1 VRATGTS
8 TLIRGIAVMAIVAA
22 FATSSSVSAHGAL
35 GGVDAAGGVVRSPDT
50 DDPPPSPDTEV
61 LAPLPPSPADPAHPI
76 TDAALLTSIAT
87 AVADRP
93 ARSQRVPVVG
103 VEVLTRYNGD
113 VERAVVDLGGV
124 VTGSVD
130 GEVVQARMPA
140 ATVDDLALADGV
152 EFVRAPM
159 AVGRPPAERPGAR
172 TLRTD
177 VGPGQGPTIG
187 ENVGLTNA
195 ASWQAAGISGAV
207 KVGII
212 DYFNFGLWKPSEAGP
227 VPDAAHRFCLDTA
240 DDGDDVC
247 AQSHSSPINNHD
259 GYEHGVAVAEVLR
272 DVAPGAELYLATTST
287 VSDLQAA
294 IDFFATNGVH
304 IITRSLGAAF
314 DGPGDGN
321 GPLDAVVDYAAARSI
336 TWFNSAGNDAM
347 WGYARIVVP
356 DDLSATDG
364 YVDFDSGPDVD
375 TLLRISSPC
384 VLFDGVRWSDWY
396 VGAGQRTDYSV
407 ELFAP
412 TSNPDVSGHTE
423 NYNPTVL
430 TSIGTADTDQ
440 GAGAP
445 PLELADGFACAG
457 NSYGTDG
464 GIMYMRIHRR
474 PGTAVVGTP
483 DSLEIGVGEGYLEAG
498 RWQAAYSAD
507 KPVVDSR
514 NPALVAVGAVDPANG
529 NGSPEAIGAY
539 SSQGPTNDGRIKP
552 DVSTPSCLANTIY
565 APSCFSG
572 TSASSP
578 TAAGMAALLLDA
590 GVALPGVPLASAVK
604 HFTFDRPF
612 TSGGPPDGP
621 DNKYGIG
628 QVQLPT
634 PPPNRIGGAPTPTP
648 VPSVYHQVQPTRII
662 DTRPSS
668 PVGITNGPQP
678 EFGIIDVGITAV
690 GVPGDATAV
699 AINLTATD
707 SLNAGY
713 VQAVPYLRSA
723 YGASSTL
730 NVSGPAATKAN
741 FAIVPIG
748 AEGKIS
754 VYLVPGGNLIVDV
767 LGYFSPS
774 AAAAAGRFV
783 AIDPVRTLDTRRSNL
798 VPAGWTAHK
807 PANETVV
814 VPPSTSVPAGA
825 AALVLNV
832 TSTGADVAGYLR
844 AQATGTTPTSSTVN
858 FTPAVDASNTVIVP
872 VGADGTAS
880 IYTSAP
886 SHIVVDITGY
896 ITGATAPTASTGLF
910 VPVATARA
918 FDSRSGGGPF
928 ATASTHSIQLT
939 GLGAPL
945 PVLPVVAGGT
955 VSAVSLNVTAAD
967 ELAAGYLN
975 AYPAGGTSPAT
986 SSLNYIAN
994 EPVANGVM
1002 VKVSPA
1008 GALNIYANTQTSV
1021 IIDVNGYFT

>member
-1 VRATGTS
+1 MRATGTS
-8 TLIRGIAVMAIVAA
+8 TLARSVAAIAIVTCV
-22 FATSSSVSAHGAL
+22 ATSVGAPVVASKGSQRATASVPTGRTARIAPA
-35 GGVDAAGGVVRSPDT
+35 GVSTRPGDAP
-50 DDPPPSPDTEV
+50 
-61 LAPLPPSPADPAHPI
+61 PPSPADPAHPI
-76 TDAALLTSIAT
+76 TDPALVASIGA

-93 ARSQRVPVVG
+93 ARREGAVVVD
-103 VEVLTRYNGD
+103 VEVLTRYNAS
-113 VERAVVDLGGV
+113 VEGVVSRLGGA
-124 VTGSVD
+124 VTGSVA

-152 EFVRAPM
+152 EFVRSPV
-159 AVGRPPAERPGAR
+159 AVSRPRADPPESR

-177 VGPGQGPTIG
+177 AGPGQGPIVG
-187 ENVGLTNA
+187 ENVGLINA
-195 ASWQAAGISGAV
+195 AAWQAAGFTGAV

-212 DYFNFGLWKPSEAGP
+212 DYFNLGLWNPSEAGP
-227 VPDAAHRFCLDTA
+227 VPDGAHRFCMDTA
-240 DDGDDVC
+240 ADGDDVC
-247 AQSHSSPINNHD
+247 AASHNSPINNHD

-272 DVAPGAELYLATTST
+272 DVAPGAEVYLATTST

-294 IDFFATNGVH
+294 IDFFAANGVH
-304 IITRSLGAAF
+304 IVTRSLGAAF

-347 WGYARIVVP
+347 WGYARVAVL

-396 VGAGQRTDYSV
+396 QAAGQRTDYSV
-407 ELFAP
+407 ELLAP

-423 NYNPTVL
+423 NYNPTAV
-430 TSIGTADTDQ
+430 TPIGVADTDQ

-483 DSLEIGVGEGYLEAG
+483 DTLEIGVGEGYLEAG

-514 NPALVAVGAVDPANG
+514 NPALISVGAVDPANG
-529 NGSPEAIGAY
+529 NGSPEPIGAY

-552 DVSTPSCLANTIY
+552 DVSTPSCLANSIY

-578 TAAGMAALLLDA
+578 TAAGVAALLLDA

-604 HFTFDRPF
+604 HFTFDRPY
-612 TSGGPPDGP
+612 TSGGPPDGA

-628 QVQLPT
+628 QVKLPA
-634 PPPNRIGGAPTPTP
+634 PPPSRAGGSPIP
-648 VPSVYHQVQPTRII
+648 VPSVYHQVQPTRIV

-668 PVGITNGPQP
+668 PVGVTNGPQP

-699 AINLTATD
+699 ALNLTATD
-707 SLNAGY
+707 SLNGGY

-723 YGASSTL
+723 YGTSSTL
-730 NVSGPAATKAN
+730 NVPGPGATKAN

-774 AAAAAGRFV
+774 AASATTGRFV
-783 AIDPVRTLDTRRSNL
+783 AVDPVRALDTRSSNL

-807 PANETVV
+807 PANETVT
-814 VPPSTSVPAGA
+814 VPSSPAVPVGA
-825 AALVLNV
+825 TALVLNV
-832 TSTGADVAGYLR
+832 TSTGADGPGYLR
-844 AQATGTTPTSSTVN
+844 AQATGTSPTSSTVN
-858 FTPAVDASNTVIVP
+858 YTQGTDASNTVIVP
-872 VGADGTAS
+872 VGGDGTVS
-880 IYTSAP
+880 IYTSTG
-886 SHIVVDITGY
+886 SHIVVDVTGY
-896 ITGATAPTASTGLF
+896 ITGTTAPATATGLF
-910 VPVATARA
+910 VPIVTGRA
-918 FDSRSGGGPF
+918 FDSRTTNAPF
-928 ATASTHSIQLT
+928 AMATTHSIQLT
-939 GLGAPL
+939 GLTAPL
-945 PVLPVVAGGT
+945 PVVPAIAGGT
-955 VSAVSLNVTAAD
+955 VSALSINLTAAD
-967 ELAAGYLN
+967 EVGSGYLS
-975 AYPAGGTSPAT
+975 AYPTGGNAPAT
-986 SSLNYIAN
+986 SSLNYSADQ
-994 EPVANGVM
+994 PVANGVM
-1002 VKVSPA
+1002 VKVSA
-1008 GALNIYANTQTSV
+1008 TGALNVYANTQTSV